1 MTAYKAGNLEPST
14 ETARSVSFSTGH
26 PRTTFS
32 DGEGNKGEG
41 EEVCVPEIQRTGSGQ
56 KENRGDRGEM
66 AIYKGTRSPAV
77 G

>member
-14 ETARSVSFSTGH
+14 ETARSVSFSTG
-26 PRTTFS
+26 PSSQPETGRGTRER
-32 DGEGNKGEG
+32 GRRYKGPALDRKKT
-41 EEVCVPEIQRTGSGQ
+41 EVTHV
-56 KENRGDRGEM
+56 EM